1 MTVKEIREYLKEKK
15 SVIVPVGVIEQHGY
29 HLPLKTDALIAD
41 HIGRLVGLKTGI
53 LRTPV
58 MYQSFSGGEC
68 PGTINISPAT
78 MSLVISDMLTSLASQ
93 GFKNIYILLCHGGS
107 ENASALDNALKLLL
121 RTNPAF
127 KDIMVALMPIWKFA
141 SKDKGWKKAIKEGD
155 WHAGWLET
163 SMVMALEPDKVK
175 MNELELDSS
184 EILEQ
189 MIKHPDNYQYAE
201 KIVNDECVVPRT
213 GQKDEVKVGV
223 MGYPDTASVELGRE
237 IVDDAVES
245 LSRKIEYL
253 DENADGVYKQVN
265 FVPEP
270 LILE

>member
-93 GFKNIYILLCHGGS
+93 GFKNI
-107 ENASALDNALKLLL
+107 
-121 RTNPAF
+121 
-127 KDIMVALMPIWKFA
+127 
-141 SKDKGWKKAIKEGD
+141 
-155 WHAGWLET
+155 
-163 SMVMALEPDKVK
+163 
-175 MNELELDSS
+175 
-184 EILEQ
+184 
-189 MIKHPDNYQYAE
+189 
-201 KIVNDECVVPRT
+201 
-213 GQKDEVKVGV
+213 
-223 MGYPDTASVELGRE
+223 
-237 IVDDAVES
+237 
-245 LSRKIEYL
+245 
-253 DENADGVYKQVN
+253 
-265 FVPEP
+265 
-270 LILE
+270 